1 MSDGDVSSQPVIDW
15 SEAMQQC
22 GDDEEFLRELLVDL
36 RTEAETQLTNIQ
48 SIIQVITMERK
59 LKKTMQFERQ
69 ETTRP
74 SFFFQ
79 FSHVDFFFFIVF
91 FYFHYYSIFTVP
103 SPEPVRRHYAQ
114 RPHAQ
119 GRQRQSHV
127 SPAPLGQLEIGRSRP
142 SSPATTSPNGLSR
155 SPTGHSK
162 FNCALAKSWVVE
174 KQKILLSETRQNQ
187 YQEGTNNIIL

>member
-79 FSHVDFFFFIVF
+79 FSHVDFSFLLYSFIF
-91 FYFHYYSIFTVP
+91 I
-103 SPEPVRRHYAQ
+103 
-114 RPHAQ
+114 
-119 GRQRQSHV
+119 
-127 SPAPLGQLEIGRSRP
+127 
-142 SSPATTSPNGLSR
+142 
-155 SPTGHSK
+155 
-162 FNCALAKSWVVE
+162 
-174 KQKILLSETRQNQ
+174 
-187 YQEGTNNIIL
+187 IILFLQSPPPNPYEGIMRSAHMLKGASANLMCHQLRLASLKLEEAARQAQQQQVQMAYQDLQLAIQNLIVHLQNLGL